1 MCGPT
6 PVDQPY
12 RSTVVRE
19 RSRVG
24 CRDVHTCVIIS
35 HVISDTLI
43 RMPLDGLV
51 DVGLDDDSNKV
62 AGLPQHRQLAC
73 GWLFGPAFAVCA
85 RVGGGR

>member
-1 MCGPT
+1 MSMCGPT

-62 AGLPQHRQLAC
+62 AGLPQHNPVLARYSRGC
-73 GWLFGPAFAVCA
+73 SQGV
-85 RVGGGR
+85 